1 MGGEVGRG
9 QLDSRGGGGLL
20 LAEAS
25 TATADPLQTSK
36 MPSNIAADKGQDA
49 LKRLLA
55 KATKAVDSARSSS
68 KGEEE
73 GDDVDDKNS
82 FTTVA
87 GQHHAPGAGQ
97 QAKEKTV
104 GDAVE
109 GKGVNIVDS
118 KGGGGLGV
126 NQAVKQQQSA
136 AAGQV
141 LADDPDAPKAGDVT
155 TEKHEVDVAA
165 TSGKHVIG
173 PELSKEL
180 THLISKIVTKVAANK
195 EKETEVDDAS
205 ASSKVEKRK
214 HEAHDKAK
222 THMLKTGA
230 AGGADSAVPDIADMR
245 KGVENGVEEAR
256 NASKVSIAADL
267 GDGVAL
273 NKVAYKRLPLTYFA
287 WLTSCACVMLT
298 IIIASHL
305 ILKHLEYYQ
314 HPETQKYVVR
324 ILFMAPIYAVDALL
338 GLTFVGWM
346 TTYIDVF
353 RDCYEAFTIYNFLK
367 LLVVM
372 LGGEKSV
379 TDMLSRKPQISMIF
393 PLNYFGSPWE
403 MGAEMFYNCKYGVLQ
418 YVIVKPC
425 CALITFVSGAA
436 GIYGPNSF
444 SLARLHFYVFLI
456 SNTSQMWAIYCLV
469 TFYFA
474 TREEL
479 APFNPVL
486 KFVIVKAVV
495 FFCFWQVQLKKHS
508 IPHHTPYA
516 TRHTP
521 YATHADSIAG
531 FHVPL
536 PVALGL
542 LPAVSHSPPVAP
554 PPTCT
559 VPSLSCRLRM

>member
-1 MGGEVGRG
+1 MSGDGRAFGRVWGVGGMGGGDVGPVY
-9 QLDSRGGGGLL
+9 SRGGGGLL
-20 LAEAS
+20 LAEAAM
-25 TATADPLQTSK
+25 ATADPLQTSK
-36 MPSNIAADKGQDA
+36 MPNKLSAGKEEDA
-49 LKRLLA
+49 LKRLLV
-55 KATKAVDSARSSS
+55 KASKGVVAARSSS
-68 KGEEE
+68 KEGEEGNGVAANKARVVGRHHE
-73 GDDVDDKNS
+73 PE
-82 FTTVA
+82 A
-87 GQHHAPGAGQ
+87 GQP
-97 QAKEKTV
+97 AKEKV
-104 GDAVE
+104 AGDVVVKGE
-109 GKGVNIVDS
+109 GVKMPGKS
-118 KGGGGLGV
+118 GAGELGV
-126 NQAVKQQQSA
+126 RQQQKQQQPPA
-136 AAGQV
+136 AAEV
-141 LADDPDAPKAGDVT
+141 LADDPGTPKAGDAT
-155 TEKHEVDVAA
+155 AEKDGDAA
-165 TSGKHVIG
+165 ASSGKHVIG

-195 EKETEVDDAS
+195 EEVDAAVAS
-205 ASSKVEKRK
+205 KEAEKK
-214 HEAHDKAK
+214 QYEAHGSRGPAK

-230 AGGADSAVPDIADMR
+230 GAGAGADSAVPDIADMR
-245 KGVENGVEEAR
+245 EGVENGVEEAR
-256 NASKVSIAADL
+256 NASKVSVVAEL

-372 LGGEKSV
+372 LGGEKAVS
-379 TDMLSRKPQISMIF
+379 DMLSRKPQISMIF
-393 PLNYFGSPWE
+393 PLNFFGSPWE

-444 SLARLHFYVFLI
+444 SLARLHFYVFLA

-495 FFCFWQVQLKKHS
+495 FFCFWQV
-508 IPHHTPYA
+508 
-516 TRHTP
+516 R
-521 YATHADSIAG
+521 
-531 FHVPL
+531 
-536 PVALGL
+536 
-542 LPAVSHSPPVAP
+542 
-554 PPTCT
+554 
-559 VPSLSCRLRM
+559 